1 MKTFSEIKN
10 AISTLSENEQRE
22 FFYWLE
28 IELGMREMVEQAARL
43 TQCYVIW
50 REVANSKNA
59 NRYHETL
66 QEYRDFFEPVAHIL
80 LWQGFFVICFQL
92 FDERQDSKHI
102 KFRIEQVA
110 QMNACLAEELRK
122 KINNFAA
129 LTKIKAIRHKVSAHR
144 GRDRFPQQVVKD
156 AAVVVKELNTVVFFV
171 QDIVSTLVEALT
183 GEKKS
188 VVMQKMSAC
197 DNSTRDSTFQV
208 MQTLSKFLRDSSGGQ
223 D

>member
-1 MKTFSEIKN
+1 MRTFSEIKK
-10 AISTLSENEQRE
+10 AISKLSENEQRE
-22 FFYWLE
+22 LFCWLE
-28 IELGMREMVEQAARL
+28 IELGMREMVEQVTRL

-50 REVANSKNA
+50 WEIANSKNVK
-59 NRYHETL
+59 RYHEVL

-110 QMNACLAEELRK
+110 QTNVHLAEELRK
-122 KINNFAA
+122 KINNFSV
-129 LTKIKAIRHKVSAHR
+129 LTKIKTIRHKVSAHR
-144 GRDRFPQQVVKD
+144 DRNRNPQQIIQDLKP
-156 AAVVVKELNTVVFFV
+156 VVKELKEVIPFV
-171 QDIVSTLVEALT
+171 QDIVSTLAEALT

-188 VVMQKMSAC
+188 VVMQKISAC
-197 DNSTRDSTFQV
+197 ENSTRDSTFQV
-208 MQTLSKFLRDSSGGQ
+208 MKKLTKFLRDTSGGQ